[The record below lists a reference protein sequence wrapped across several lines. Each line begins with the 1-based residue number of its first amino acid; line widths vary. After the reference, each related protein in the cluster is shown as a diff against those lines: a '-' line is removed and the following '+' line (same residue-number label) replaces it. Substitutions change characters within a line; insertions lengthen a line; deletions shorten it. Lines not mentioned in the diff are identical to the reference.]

1 MNPIDYQ
8 HIIEQIHR
16 SLMEEQVIG
25 ETADYIPELA
35 QVNVDQ
41 MGIYVLDQSGHSYQ
55 TGDWQQPFSIQS
67 VVKVLTLCMAY
78 SELGTEL
85 WQRVGVEPSG
95 TPFNSLGHLEHEQG
109 VPRNPFSN
117 AGALVICDVL
127 MGLYEDPLAALLDLI
142 RQTSTNP
149 DIDVDPVVAES
160 EKSEGHRN
168 MALAYLMKS
177 LGNISH
183 DVDDLLDFY
192 FNACSITLNCQDLAK
207 VFAFLAHRGLCPQ
220 SNVQVLN
227 NSQSKRINAIM
238 LTCGFYDEAGDFAF
252 RVGLPGKSGVSG
264 AIVALLP
271 EQFVVTTW
279 SPGLN
284 TKGNSHRGLQFLEAF
299 TTETGQ
305 SIF

>member
-1 MNPIDYQ
+1 MTAIDYQ
-8 HIIEQIHR
+8 QIIEQLHH
-16 SLMEEQVIG
+16 SLSAVEATG

-35 QVNVDQ
+35 QVDANQ
-41 MGIYVLDQSGHSYQ
+41 MGVYVLDQQGRCYQ
-55 TGDWQQPFSIQS
+55 TGDWQQTFSIQS

-78 SELGTEL
+78 SELGTAL
-85 WQRVGVEPSG
+85 WQRVGMEPSG

-117 AGALVICDVL
+117 AGALVVCDVL
-127 MGLYEDPLAALLDLI
+127 MGLYDDPLAALLGLI
-142 RQTSTNP
+142 RQTSGNP
-149 DIDVDPVVAES
+149 EIDVNPVVAES

-168 MALAYLMKS
+168 MALAHLMKS
-177 LGNISH
+177 LGNINH

-207 VFAFLAHRGLCPQ
+207 TFAFLAHRGRCPQ
-220 SNVQVLN
+220 SDQHILD

-252 RVGLPGKSGVSG
+252 KVGLPGKSGVSG

-271 EQFVVTTW
+271 GHFVVTTW

-284 TKGNSHRGLQFLEAF
+284 AKGNSQRGLQFLEAF